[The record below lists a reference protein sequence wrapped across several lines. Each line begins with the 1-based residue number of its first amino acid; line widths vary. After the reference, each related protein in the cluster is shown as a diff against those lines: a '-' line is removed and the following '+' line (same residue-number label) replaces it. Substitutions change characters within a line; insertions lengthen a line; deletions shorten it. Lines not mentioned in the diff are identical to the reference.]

1 MVVKQQTDNISGL
14 GGKDETN
21 IDIINANEKRKGPS
35 TLDTT
40 GRERTRRER
49 VSKEGLG
56 TERGQKQ
63 RENDGRKRR

>member
-1 MVVKQQTDNISGL
+1 MVVKQQTDKISGL
-14 GGKDETN
+14 GAKTN
-21 IDIINANEKRKGPS
+21 IDRINANEKRKEPS

-56 TERGQKQ
+56 TERG
-63 RENDGRKRR
+63 